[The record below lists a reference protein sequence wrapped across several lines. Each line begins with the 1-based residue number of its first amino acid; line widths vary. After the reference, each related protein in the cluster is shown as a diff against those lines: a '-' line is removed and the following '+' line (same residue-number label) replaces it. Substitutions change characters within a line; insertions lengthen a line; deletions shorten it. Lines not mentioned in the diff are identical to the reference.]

1 MRILFIF
8 AISLLSLGL
17 FAQDGMN
24 IQLEQSSNPSCL
36 TLTITSENPEDVLLK
51 GQNYR
56 FFYNNNN
63 LDFAT
68 ANVQAELAVN
78 NFGTQIALHRDNL
91 AKEINEKIPFED
103 KMGFVSMNV
112 MPENEVLD
120 NVYMMMGRKVEVAD
134 VCFAQEVNVED
145 VILASKE
152 MTSEY
157 SRAYCVIDWE
167 SADKAQFTTDLKFL
181 SEDDID
187 ENKK

>member
-8 AISLLSLGL
+8 AISLLTLGL

-36 TLTITSENPEDVLLK
+36 TLTLTSENPEDVLLK

-56 FFYNNNN
+56 FFYNDNH

-91 AKEINEKIPFED
+91 AKEINGQIPFED
-103 KMGFVSMNV
+103 TMGFVSMNV
-112 MPENEVLD
+112 MPENDVLD
-120 NVYMMMGRKVEVAD
+120 NVYMIMGRKVDIAD
-134 VCFAQEVNVED
+134 VCFAQEVNVND
-145 VILASKE
+145 VILASQDV
-152 MTSEY
+152 TSDY
-157 SRAYCVIDWE
+157 SRAYCVIDW
-167 SADKAQFTTDLKFL
+167 
-181 SEDDID
+181 
-187 ENKK
+187 